1 MELMLAR
8 KLSELEVNELETLL
22 ETLRRTDRDAYN
34 TLKELIDD
42 LV

>member
-8 KLSELEVNELETLL
+8 KLSELEVNDLEKLL
-22 ETLRRTDRDAYN
+22 EDLRRADRDAYN

-42 LV
+42 LI

>member
-22 ETLRRTDRDAYN
+22 EDLRRADRDAYN
-34 TLKELIDD
+34 ALKELIDD